1 MTDRLR
7 FILNRLRERLWIKP
21 LIFCLLSVGGVLL
34 AQMADNLALN
44 GKLPEISQDSVI
56 ELLTIIATTM
66 LGVATFAVAS
76 MVSAYATAG
85 QMATARAFPLIV
97 ADDVSQ
103 NALSTFIAAFIFS
116 IVGLTAAMNDYYG
129 RAGRFTLF
137 VLMALVL
144 AVVVLTFVRWVDRI
158 ARLGRVGAI
167 ILTVERATAEA
178 LARRRKQPYL
188 GGVPL
193 TGPAGGTPLYPES
206 TGYLEHV
213 DTPRLQKQAVKWGLR
228 VRLDV
233 LPGAYVGPTLALCH
247 LTPLDPEAGA
257 PPPPVLDCFIK
268 AFTIGHSRKF
278 DHDPRFGLLVLSE
291 IACRALSP
299 GINDH
304 GTAISVVG
312 SMRRLFEDDV
322 RARKGKEGNVDEDE
336 DNEKF
341 EDKLKDK
348 LKHKLKRRK
357 KTPKRCDR
365 VGVPALEIDALFD
378 DAFSPIARDGAK
390 STQVVLCLL
399 RHLGEL
405 GHYGPAMRA
414 CAHLHADL
422 TLKRAEQALDFPRDL
437 ALVRERYAAY
447 WGPPDPD
454 K

>member
-7 FILNRLRERLWIKP
+7 FLLSRLRERLWIKP
-21 LIFCLLSVGGVLL
+21 LIACILSVAGVLL
-34 AQMADNLALN
+34 AHLADNLSLDAS
-44 GKLPEISQDSVI
+44 LPEISQDSVI
-56 ELLTIIATTM
+56 EMLKVIATTM

-76 MVSAYATAG
+76 MVSAYASAG

-116 IVGLTAAMNDYYG
+116 IVGLTAAMNGYYG
-129 RAGRFTLF
+129 QAGRFTLF

-144 AVVVLTFVRWVDRI
+144 AIVVLTFVRWVDRI

-167 ILTVERATAEA
+167 ILKVEKATAEA
-178 LARRRKQPYL
+178 LARRRHQPFL
-188 GGVPL
+188 GGIPL
-193 TGPAGGTPLYPES
+193 SGPAAGTPLYPDT

-213 DTPRLQKQAVKWGLR
+213 DVQRLQHHAVKCGLR

-233 LPGAYVGPTLALCH
+233 LPGAYVGPTRSLCH
-247 LTPLDPEAGA
+247 LTPLDPGA
-257 PPPPVLDCFIK
+257 DPPPPPVLHRFVQS
-268 AFTIGHSRKF
+268 FTIGHSRQF
-278 DHDPRFGLLVLSE
+278 DHDPRFGMLVLSE

-304 GTAISVVG
+304 GTAISVIG
-312 SMRRLFEDDV
+312 SLRRLFEDDV
-322 RARKGKEGNVDEDE
+322 RARKGKDGNADEDE
-336 DNEKF
+336 H
-341 EDKLKDK
+341 
-348 LKHKLKRRK
+348 KHKHNHKHKHKHRK
-357 KTPKRCDR
+357 EGPERYDR
-365 VGVPALEIDALFD
+365 VAVPALEIDALFD

-414 CAHLHADL
+414 CAQLHADL
-422 TLKRAEQALDFPRDL
+422 TLARAQQALDFPRDL
-437 ALVRERYAAY
+437 ALVRQRYAEY
-447 WGPPDPD
+447 WGEPGAAH
-454 K
+454 